1 MKRPVSRAWL
11 PLSTLSFLTTFAC
24 AQTASNA
31 PPDQPRAATSQQVK
45 DTDKALAP
53 YIQAARQSYPSAR
66 ARFHKGLPTGEHFFV
81 VTRIFDAK
89 GHFEQVFIRV
99 RSITDGKIAGVISS
113 QISLIEGFKEGQ
125 PYSFSESDL
134 VDWVIAKPDG
144 SEEGNVVGKFLD
156 NFHQ

>member
-1 MKRPVSRAWL
+1 
-11 PLSTLSFLTTFAC
+11 
-24 AQTASNA
+24 
-31 PPDQPRAATSQQVK
+31 
-45 DTDKALAP
+45 
-53 YIQAARQSYPSAR
+53 
-66 ARFHKGLPTGEHFFV
+66 
-81 VTRIFDAK
+81 
-89 GHFEQVFIRV
+89 V